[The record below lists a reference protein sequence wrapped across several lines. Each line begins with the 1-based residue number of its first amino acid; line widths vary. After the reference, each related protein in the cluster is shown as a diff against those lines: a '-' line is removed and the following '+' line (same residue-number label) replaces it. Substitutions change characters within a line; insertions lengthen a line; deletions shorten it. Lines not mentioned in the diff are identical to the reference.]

1 MTQLPELPLTLSRQE
16 IRKMIRQR
24 RRALTPEQQQEMGQ
38 QAATR
43 MMTYPGGDG
52 TYGRCIPLF

>member
-1 MTQLPELPLTLSRQE
+1 MTQLPELPLILSRQE

-43 MMTYPGGDG
+43 MMTYPPVVMAH
-52 TYGRCIPLF
+52 TV

>member
-24 RRALTPEQQQEMGQ
+24 RRTLTPEQQQEMGQ
-38 QAATR
+38 
-43 MMTYPGGDG
+43 
-52 TYGRCIPLF
+52 

>member
-24 RRALTPEQQQEMGQ
+24 R
-38 QAATR
+38 
-43 MMTYPGGDG
+43 
-52 TYGRCIPLF
+52 

>member
-24 RRALTPEQQQEMGQ
+24 RR
-38 QAATR
+38 
-43 MMTYPGGDG
+43 
-52 TYGRCIPLF
+52 